1 VKDLVRLY
9 NAVWCARAEVVRT
22 QKRER
27 AAALAA
33 DEARSAAE
41 NERKAKEYARR
52 RVCENVLVAL
62 DQNRRLRVQG
72 DQAIR
77 HHFVVGLREASITL
91 EVFEGGDKIATADD
105 TPTVHVSVHTS
116 QSEDYARRKVPG
128 GWPMMCGSRVTA
140 SAEATLVN
148 AENFYLPIS
157 SASESLTRALPDK
170 LLESQREA
178 VCGIPDALLRAAADR
193 LVEDFMSEVV
203 RRLGGA
209 GPSPICSD
217 PSQP

>member
-1 VKDLVRLY
+1 
-9 NAVWCARAEVVRT
+9 
-22 QKRER
+22 
-27 AAALAA
+27 
-33 DEARSAAE
+33 
-41 NERKAKEYARR
+41 
-52 RVCENVLVAL
+52 
-62 DQNRRLRVQG
+62 
-72 DQAIR
+72 
-77 HHFVVGLREASITL
+77 
-91 EVFEGGDKIATADD
+91 
-105 TPTVHVSVHTS
+105 
-116 QSEDYARRKVPG
+116 
-128 GWPMMCGSRVTA
+128 MMCGSRVTA